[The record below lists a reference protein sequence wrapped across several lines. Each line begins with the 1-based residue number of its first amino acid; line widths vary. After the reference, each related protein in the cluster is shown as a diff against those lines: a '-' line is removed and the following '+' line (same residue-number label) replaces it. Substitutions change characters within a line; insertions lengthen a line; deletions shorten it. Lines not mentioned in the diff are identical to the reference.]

1 MAKSLLLWLRHVLEA
16 EHQSRDMPRY
26 FLRHEDFRTDWR
38 RHLNHAA
45 DETGVIWPA
54 PCSQSDIE
62 IEKFLNEALHH
73 ERASIEELRN
83 HPDIT
88 PLIRIAYQI
97 LRSMAVDGESR
108 ELRAQMDLVRT
119 IFNESCDV
127 LAIATAEAE
136 HLRGELRARILD
148 HEAVVRTHHAIVRA
162 HHELSLECDAMVR
175 DRDAFLAERNALLAS
190 RSWRWTAPLRW
201 VRGPF
206 VHRT

>member
-1 MAKSLLLWLRHVLEA
+1 MQPVR
-16 EHQSRDMPRY
+16 
-26 FLRHEDFRTDWR
+26 F
-38 RHLNHAA
+38 
-45 DETGVIWPA
+45 
-54 PCSQSDIE
+54 E
-62 IEKFLNEALHH
+62 IEKFLDQDLHH

-83 HPDIT
+83 HPNIT
-88 PLIRIAYQI
+88 PLIRTAHQI
-97 LRSMAVDGESR
+97 LRSMPVDGESR
-108 ELRAQMDLVRT
+108 ELRAQLDLVRT

-127 LAIATAEAE
+127 LAIAAAEAE

-175 DRDAFLAERNALLAS
+175 DRDAFLAERDALLAS

-206 VHRT
+206 VRRT